1 MRLRSPLSI
10 AYAALLIVALL
21 VWIRSARLLHRSESL
36 VAILAQ
42 QRAGL
47 KAEVERL
54 EGRVANANRA
64 QADLRQALASA
75 GTVKPPSFM
84 PAAAPTNAPVQ
95 RPQTMSELVASD
107 PKLEVLYL
115 NRQRAVVMVEYG
127 DFFRARGLSPEQID
141 KFTDNYVKHIERTM
155 DLGAAARGQDA
166 AGQQTVTS
174 LQQQERANYEL
185 AQSAVLGADGYQQM
199 EEYLR
204 TLPLQNIV
212 MKGFAGAAALAGIS
226 LTAQQG
232 EQLFQAAIDASGR
245 DPKLGGEQ
253 LARVIDWD
261 ALDARARQ
269 ILSPEQFALFTT
281 VAPPSGFQSR
291 WKYRLDAAILQAQ
304 QADSAKTAA
313 PAAKPP
319 GG

>member
-1 MRLRSPLSI
+1 
-10 AYAALLIVALL
+10 
-21 VWIRSARLLHRSESL
+21 
-36 VAILAQ
+36 
-42 QRAGL
+42 
-47 KAEVERL
+47 
-54 EGRVANANRA
+54 
-64 QADLRQALASA
+64 
-75 GTVKPPSFM
+75 
-84 PAAAPTNAPVQ
+84 
-95 RPQTMSELVASD
+95 MSELVASD